1 MKFNMKKILI
11 IIALLAPLMLIT
23 NYIANRLSK
32 KNEIYIDQ
40 VLKQDLELHNK
51 YGDITEYNLRK
62 AGKSFSGGGDEQ
74 SYYYYTYSVKGN
86 VTSGLIKL
94 KLFEN
99 DQKKIDG
106 YTIEFIK

>member
-32 KNEIYIDQ
+32 KNETYIDQ

-74 SYYYYTYSVKGN
+74 S
-86 VTSGLIKL
+86 
-94 KLFEN
+94 
-99 DQKKIDG
+99 
-106 YTIEFIK
+106 

>member
-1 MKFNMKKILI
+1 MKKIML

-32 KNEIYIDQ
+32 KNEIYIDK
-40 VLKQDLELHNK
+40 VFKQDVELHNK

-62 AGKSFSGGGDEQ
+62 TGKYFAGGGGEQ
-74 SYYYYTYSVKGN
+74 GYYCYTYSVKGN
-86 VTSGLIKL
+86 ITSGLIKL

-99 DQKKIDG
+99 DQKRLMG
-106 YTIEFIK
+106 IK

>member
-40 VLKQDLELHNK
+40 VFKQDIELCNK
-51 YGDITEYNLRK
+51 YGDITQYNLRK
-62 AGKSFSGGGDEQ
+62 AGKYFGGDGGEQ

-86 VTSGLIKL
+86 ITSGLIKL

>member
-51 YGDITEYNLRK
+51 YG
-62 AGKSFSGGGDEQ
+62 GQ
-74 SYYYYTYSVKGN
+74 SKT
-86 VTSGLIKL
+86 
-94 KLFEN
+94 
-99 DQKKIDG
+99 
-106 YTIEFIK
+106 

>member
-1 MKFNMKKILI
+1 MKKILI
-11 IIALLAPLMLIT
+11 IIALLVPLMLIT

-40 VLKQDLELHNK
+40 VFKQDVELHNK

-62 AGKSFSGGGDEQ
+62 AGKYFSGGGDEQ

>member
-51 YGDITEYNLRK
+51 YGDIT
-62 AGKSFSGGGDEQ
+62 GQ
-74 SYYYYTYSVKGN
+74 SKT
-86 VTSGLIKL
+86 
-94 KLFEN
+94 
-99 DQKKIDG
+99 
-106 YTIEFIK
+106 

>member
-23 NYIANRLSK
+23 NYIANRLYK

-106 YTIEFIK
+106 YIIEFIK

>member
-23 NYIANRLSK
+23 NYIANRLYK

-62 AGKSFSGGGDEQ
+62 AGKSFSGGSDEQ

-106 YTIEFIK
+106 YIIEFIK